1 MNPQTLVSIAP
12 RVERIKASPTSVMNK
27 HLRALRD
34 SGRDI
39 VSLNIGEPDF
49 PTPAH
54 IGRAAIE
61 AIEAGDTKYTN
72 VDGTVALKTAV
83 RAKLERE
90 NGLQYNPE
98 EIIVSTGAKQ
108 VIFEAIM
115 ATVTDGDE
123 VVIPSPCWVSYPDI
137 VALAGGTPRVVPA
150 GLDFRLPI
158 EAMRHAINTSTRW
171 IIINNPCNPTG
182 VCYSRTELL
191 DLAELMRAHPKVMLL
206 EDDIYEHVV
215 YDGHAFHT
223 LPQVAPDLQDRVLV
237 VNGVSKAYSMT
248 GWRIGY
254 GAGHSRLIAAMV
266 KLQSQATSCA
276 SSIGQAAATAA
287 LTGSFDCVA
296 SMRAAFEARRNLVAG
311 ALARISGIDFI
322 QPQGTFY
329 FFVGCEPLIGRR
341 TRGGRQIE
349 DDQALAVHLL
359 DHGVAVVPGAAFL
372 ASPFFRISF
381 ATAEANLV
389 QGCHRIATAVAELQ

>member
-1 MNPQTLVSIAP
+1 MNPESPISLAP
-12 RVERIKASPTSVMNK
+12 RVERIHASPTSMMNK

-49 PTPAH
+49 ATPGH
-54 IGRAAIE
+54 IARAAIA

-72 VDGTVALKTAV
+72 VDGTVALKTAI
-83 RAKLERE
+83 RSKLERE
-90 NGLQYNPE
+90 NGLQYAPE

-108 VIFEAIM
+108 VIFQAIL
-115 ATVTDGDE
+115 ATVSRGDE

-137 VALAGGTPRVVPA
+137 VSLAGGTPRLVPA
-150 GLDFRLPI
+150 GGQFRLPI
-158 EAMRHAINTSTRW
+158 EAMRSAINDNTRW

-182 VCYSRTELL
+182 VCYSRSELL
-191 DLAELMRAHPKVMLL
+191 GLAELMRAHPKVMLL
-206 EDDIYEHVV
+206 EDDIYEHVL
-215 YDGHAFHT
+215 YDGNTFHT
-223 LPQVAPDLQDRVLV
+223 LPEVAPDLQDRVLV

-254 GAGHSRLIAAMV
+254 GAGHPRLIAAMV

-287 LTGSFDCVA
+287 LTGSFECVA
-296 SMRAAFEARRNLVAG
+296 AMRAAFEARRDLVGSALSSVAG
-311 ALARISGIDFI
+311 LDFV

-329 FFVGCEPLIGRR
+329 FFVGCEALIGRR
-341 TRGGRQIE
+341 ARSGQRIE

-359 DHGVAVVPGAAFL
+359 DHGVAVVPGSAFL
-372 ASPFFRISF
+372 ASPYFTISF
-381 ATAEANLV
+381 ATSEENLRE
-389 QGCHRIATAVAELQ
+389 GCLRIASAIADLQ